1 MQISPDK
8 SSVLLVDPVNL
19 ISVPLIRKSVDPQS
33 LEGPLNDLLRAI
45 ENLDAVQ
52 SPDSRNELAE
62 TLRSDAKA
70 RAIYVERS
78 RSKNLISDSSA
89 NLLTSAYSGYGYEIL
104 YESDGYHVERA
115 GSGLTRLFDDDGNLT
130 DVSLEGD
137 HVHLSYEG
145 GKLVSI
151 VDNRLKRVDVTYT
164 ENGLVQSLSEG
175 GQSTTFSY
183 SEGRLISTTTATGV
197 DLYGYNRAGL
207 LSRIDRGNKS
217 KTITYTPAGDEWVVT
232 AFEGKKTEYSYKYD
246 SNNPGH
252 VLIKWNGEDD
262 YHTPQDQSLETYTTY
277 DRNGQA
283 VHIREIFHRGSYPRP
298 SNPLTRKV
306 CSKSST
312 TKMAS
317 FNINMMTVDD

>member
-1 MQISPDK
+1 MRPSSLPIAHVYLSPQTQAGRWGLGWSTPLDIHLQISPDK

-115 GSGLTRLFDDDGNLT
+115 GSGLTR
-130 DVSLEGD
+130 
-137 HVHLSYEG
+137 
-145 GKLVSI
+145 
-151 VDNRLKRVDVTYT
+151 R
-164 ENGLVQSLSEG
+164 
-175 GQSTTFSY
+175 GQ
-183 SEGRLISTTTATGV
+183 
-197 DLYGYNRAGL
+197 
-207 LSRIDRGNKS
+207 
-217 KTITYTPAGDEWVVT
+217 
-232 AFEGKKTEYSYKYD
+232 
-246 SNNPGH
+246 
-252 VLIKWNGEDD
+252 
-262 YHTPQDQSLETYTTY
+262 
-277 DRNGQA
+277 
-283 VHIREIFHRGSYPRP
+283 
-298 SNPLTRKV
+298 
-306 CSKSST
+306 
-312 TKMAS
+312 
-317 FNINMMTVDD
+317 